1 MVFGKCLLGHIV
13 VGHSVLRLYLPK
25 SFAGLPFCLA
35 QRFRG
40 LNLARCFIHGFP
52 FARSSRYC
60 PICSWAAVIGKVRL
74 ICRGSPRGDNPTA
87 TYRVPAYSGRTVMA
101 VAREK
106 RAPDFR
112 SPQ

>member
-52 FARSSRYC
+52 FARSSRCC
-60 PICSWAAVIGKVRL
+60 PTCSWAVVIGKVRL
-74 ICRGSPRGDNPTA
+74 IRRGSPRGRQPNSYLP
-87 TYRVPAYSGRTVMA
+87 RSSLLRENGHGGRSRK
-101 VAREK
+101 AR
-106 RAPDFR
+106 P
-112 SPQ
+112 